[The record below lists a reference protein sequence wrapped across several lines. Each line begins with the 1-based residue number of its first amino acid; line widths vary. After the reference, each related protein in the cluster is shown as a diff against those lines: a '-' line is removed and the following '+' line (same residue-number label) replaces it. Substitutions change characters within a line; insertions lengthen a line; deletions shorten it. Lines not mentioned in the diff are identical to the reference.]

1 MKKISLNAVLAGG
14 ITDLLVTNLLG
25 IPFVAFVVVNAGLAR
40 LPKDQVQAA
49 LMSTIHAN
57 GALHAMQLLLGLI
70 ATGVGGYV
78 AAWIAKHDAVLHGA
92 LASWTCVALGIY
104 SMVSGDNST
113 PLAMTL
119 GLMLASVICAAFGGY
134 LRHPADSRTRIP
146 V

>member
-14 ITDLLVTNLLG
+14 IADLLVTNLLS
-25 IPFVAFVVVNAGLAR
+25 IPFIAFVVVNAGLAR
-40 LPKDQVQAA
+40 LPKEQVQAA

-70 ATGVGGYV
+70 ATGIGGYV
-78 AAWIAKHDAVLHGA
+78 AAWIAKRDAVLHGA

-104 SMVSGDNST
+104 SILSGENST
-113 PLAMTL
+113 PAAMTL
-119 GLMLASVICAAFGGY
+119 GLMFASVVCAAFGGY
-134 LRHPADSRTRIP
+134 LRHPADPRTRIP